1 MYELK
6 MFLLEICVLQC
17 CRLVAELRNT
27 RVTAV
32 SLLTRLLDVSGV
44 AADGTSKDPLLYI
57 SDANERSEYVAL
69 SYCWG
74 QEGNED
80 FVLTQSTLKRKIDI
94 VPLSGLPQTLR
105 DAITIT
111 KRLGFRYLWIDA
123 LCIVQANMEDW

>member
-1 MYELK
+1 M
-6 MFLLEICVLQC
+6 
-17 CRLVAELRNT
+17 
-27 RVTAV
+27 TAV

-69 SYCWG
+69 SYYWG

-80 FVLTQSTLKRKIDI
+80 FVLTQSTSKRKMDI

-111 KRLGFRYLWIDA
+111 KRLGFRYL
-123 LCIVQANMEDW
+123 

>member
-1 MYELK
+1 M
-6 MFLLEICVLQC
+6 
-17 CRLVAELRNT
+17 
-27 RVTAV
+27 TAV
-32 SLLTRLLDVSGV
+32 SLPTRLLDVSGV

-57 SDANERSEYVAL
+57 PDANERSEHVTL

-80 FVLTQSTLKRKIDI
+80 FVLTQSKLKRKMDI

-123 LCIVQANMEDW
+123 LCIPAEDNMEDW